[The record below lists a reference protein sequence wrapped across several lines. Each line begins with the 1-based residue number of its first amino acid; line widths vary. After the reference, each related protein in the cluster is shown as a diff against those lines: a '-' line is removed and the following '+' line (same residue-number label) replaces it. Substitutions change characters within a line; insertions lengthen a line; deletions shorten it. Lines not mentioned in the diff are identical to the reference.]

1 MEGGGRAVETGGSVV
16 ASSRRLTFLRL
27 YVSFPFSSRST
38 TTPPPASMRVH
49 PEVSS
54 RASRAALT
62 HTSYSKS
69 RNHAHPRASTMS
81 GMLIPASST
90 IMSSRLYSV
99 KRPSAATR
107 RRHSAL
113 FPHPRPPMRT
123 SAGAGAREEH
133 SSRARARGEG
143 RDPPRL
149 GSRIQ
154 GRRARAA
161 ALMHN
166 PRAVRGGGGVRGM
179 EGGVRGMEGGA
190 EPEDV
195 TTDHLSRV
203 SASQR
208 SRPRARLPLR
218 LVITVFARRSRITT
232 RLIFCTFPHDT

>member
-133 SSRARARGEG
+133 SLEGARARG
-143 RDPPRL
+143 RTRPSS
-149 GSRIQ
+149 SRKS
-154 GRRARAA
+154 
-161 ALMHN
+161 N
-166 PRAVRGGGGVRGM
+166 PRAACKGGGAHAQRGGVRGM
-179 EGGVRGMEGGA
+179 EGGVRGMEGGRGA
-190 EPEDV
+190 GGCDDGSFE
-195 TTDHLSRV
+195 SR
-203 SASQR
+203 QR
-208 SRPRARLPLR
+208 
-218 LVITVFARRSRITT
+218 
-232 RLIFCTFPHDT
+232 

>member
-149 GSRIQ
+149 GSRIRGRWSSRARARGEGRDPPRLGSRIQ
-154 GRRARAA
+154 GRCARAA
-161 ALMHN
+161 ALMHK
-166 PRAVRGGGGVRGM
+166 GGGMSGGWR
-179 EGGVRGMEGGA
+179 GGVRGMEGGA
-190 EPEDV
+190 
-195 TTDHLSRV
+195 
-203 SASQR
+203 R
-208 SRPRARLPLR
+208 SRRM
-218 LVITVFARRSRITT
+218 
-232 RLIFCTFPHDT
+232 

>member
-154 GRRARAA
+154 GRCARAA
-161 ALMHN
+161 ALMHKGGGLSGGW
-166 PRAVRGGGGVRGM
+166 RGGCPGDGG
-179 EGGVRGMEGGA
+179 GGA

-195 TTDHLSRV
+195 TTDLMSRV

-208 SRPRARLPLR
+208 SRPRARPPAER
-218 LVITVFARRSRITT
+218 LALFARRSRITT
-232 RLIFCTFPHDT
+232 RNL

>member
-161 ALMHN
+161 ALMHK
-166 PRAVRGGGGVRGM
+166 GGGCPGD
-179 EGGVRGMEGGA
+179 GGRGA

-218 LVITVFARRSRITT
+218 LVIQYSLVVRESQRVIIIS
-232 RLIFCTFPHDT
+232 

>member
-161 ALMHN
+161 ALMHKGGGLSGGW
-166 PRAVRGGGGVRGM
+166 RGGCPGDGGR
-179 EGGVRGMEGGA
+179 GA

-218 LVITVFARRSRITT
+218 LVIQYSLVVRESQRVIIIS
-232 RLIFCTFPHDT
+232 

>member
-161 ALMHN
+161 ALMHKGGGLSGGW
-166 PRAVRGGGGVRGM
+166 RGGCPGDGGR
-179 EGGVRGMEGGA
+179 GA